1 MATKRNQLTERLI
14 ADLNDD
20 NESTDEE
27 LLGTSDDT
35 FQPLSINSNPNDI
48 QQRPLFIHRRPQQT
62 ESIYESLDYDICEN
76 VLYKSEQKNRD
87 KSFTT
92 KKDFARWMV
101 FILIGVLTGI
111 TACIIDIAIEMISGY
126 KYNFLKNSVDYNI
139 LSGDLYAP
147 YLFYVLTNIIP
158 ATFGSILVAYVEPIA
173 AGSGIPLVKCY
184 LNGVKVPRIVRFKT
198 LIVKVVGVISSV
210 TGGMVGGK
218 EGPMIHAGSVIA
230 AGISQ
235 GKSTTF
241 RRDFGMFRYFRD
253 DHEKRDFVV
262 GGASAGVAAAF
273 GAPLGGVLFALEE
286 AASYWNQ
293 ALIWKALIASIISS
307 FTLNVILSWYHN
319 LKTFSYPGLFNLGQ
333 FEPLPYEYFEIP
345 IFVTMGM
352 FGGFMGAL
360 WNSVNIKLTI
370 LRSRYITTKW
380 GRVLEVVI
388 AAAVTAT
395 VACCMMFTMNDCRPL
410 GLDPTPYPVQ
420 LFCEDNE
427 YNAVAA
433 LWFQTPE
440 ATVKSLFHDPPGSHK
455 IISLVVFVA
464 VYYPLSCITY
474 GLSISAGLFIPMLL
488 IGAAW
493 GRLVSMSLN
502 ALFPYWSLIHPGK
515 YALIGAAANLG
526 GVVRMTLSL
535 TVILIESTGNISF
548 ALPLIITLI
557 SAKWMGDY
565 FNEGIYDTNIEVA
578 KVPMLPWYAKKSSD
592 GLQIRQIMNSPPVC
606 IRMKESTSRI
616 VHILKTYSYNG
627 FPVVDEIE
635 SENGISTG
643 RLRGFI
649 LRSQLVVILKNS
661 FYEENQEQWIDDVS
675 IDDFRDEYPRYPS
688 IDKIEIKDSKSDYTI
703 NSEMFMNPSPYT
715 VPEISSVP
723 RTFQMFRCLAL
734 RHLIVVDSN
743 NRVSGLITRKDFVHN
758 GPQ

>member
-1 MATKRNQLTERLI
+1 MKW
-14 ADLNDD
+14 
-20 NESTDEE
+20 
-27 LLGTSDDT
+27 
-35 FQPLSINSNPNDI
+35 
-48 QQRPLFIHRRPQQT
+48 
-62 ESIYESLDYDICEN
+62 SLDYDICEN

-111 TACIIDIAIEMISGY
+111 TACIIDIAIEIISGY

-241 RRDFGMFRYFRD
+241 RRDFGIFRYFRD

-307 FTLNVILSWYHN
+307 FTLNVILSWYHD

-352 FGGFMGAL
+352 FGGLMGAV

-370 LRSRYITTKW
+370 IRSRYITTKW
-380 GRVLEVVI
+380 GRVLEVAI

-440 ATVKSLFHDPPGSHK
+440 ATVKSLFHDPSGSHK
-455 IISLVVFVA
+455 IISLVVFVG

-474 GLSISAGLFIPMLL
+474 GLSISLGLFIPMLL

-493 GRLVSMSLN
+493 GRLVSMSLS
-502 ALFPYWSLIHPGK
+502 ALFPYWSFIHPGK

-578 KVPMLPWYAKKSSD
+578 KVPMLPWYAKKSAD

-606 IRMKESTSRI
+606 IQMKESTSRI

-635 SENGISTG
+635 TENGISTG

-661 FYEENQEQWIDDVS
+661 FYEENQEHWIDDVS

-688 IDKIEIKDSKSDYTI
+688 IDKIEIKDSKSDFTI
-703 NSEMFMNPSPYT
+703 NSEMFMNPTPYT
-715 VPEISSVP
+715 VPEMSTVP

-743 NRVSGLITRKDFVHN
+743 NRVSGVITRKDFVHN
-758 GPQ
+758 APQ